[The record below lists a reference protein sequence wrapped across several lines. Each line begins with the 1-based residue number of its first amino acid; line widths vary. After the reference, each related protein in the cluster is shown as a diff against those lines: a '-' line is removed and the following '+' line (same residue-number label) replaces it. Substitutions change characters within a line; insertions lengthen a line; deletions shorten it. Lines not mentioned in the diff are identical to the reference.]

1 MSITETDVPE
11 TGTARRVTFLVLG
24 VLLLLFAAVLTEGIP
39 SFVTAFTATGEEVI
53 HRFHDVQ
60 HGVFMGLVATVA
72 FAVQVRWP
80 SPAGAQQ
87 VAIVAVTFVIAMLGG
102 QVFAVP
108 VLVFVLVVAA
118 YLAVHPHRDRLL
130 SGQSSSRPLMGLSV
144 IGAVPLLW
152 YAWGQL
158 AIQRTAAA
166 SDPHAAPEPHYAGAA
181 AVTLVLV
188 LLAFAAA
195 RRPRGWRLPAWSAG
209 LGAVILGI
217 AAVVLPEYRSSFG
230 SVWGAATLLWG
241 LAFLAATERQIR
253 NEPAGRSR

>member
-39 SFVTAFTATGEEVI
+39 SVVSAFTATGEEVM
-53 HRFHDVQ
+53 HRFHDIQ

-72 FAVQVRWP
+72 FAAQLRWP
-80 SPAGAQQ
+80 SPAGGQQ
-87 VAIVAVTFVIAMLGG
+87 AGVVVVAFVIAMLGG

-108 VLVFVLVVAA
+108 VLVFVALVAA

-130 SGQSSSRPLMGLSV
+130 SGHASSGPLMGLSV
-144 IGAVPLLW
+144 VGAIPLLW

-158 AIQRTAAA
+158 AIQRAAPA

-181 AVTLVLV
+181 AVSIVLV

-195 RRPRGWRLPAWSAG
+195 RRPEGWRLPAWSAG
-209 LGAVILGI
+209 LGALILGV
-217 AAVVLPEYRSSFG
+217 AAIVLPEYRSSFG
-230 SVWGAATLLWG
+230 SAWGAATLFWG
-241 LAFLAATERQIR
+241 LAFIVATEWQIR
-253 NEPAGRSR
+253 TEPVHGPR